1 MNNGEKRKVYLEST
15 IFGYLTG
22 RPSAIPK
29 TAYWQALTRQ
39 WWENCLPKVDCFVS
53 RWVISESED
62 GDADAVERRKV
73 ALKDFPEIRPAADK
87 VAALAQKLIETHA
100 LPKNEVAD
108 AFHIATATVG
118 GMDYLLTWNCKHLA
132 NYVALPKTYAVLTE
146 AGYKCPVIIT
156 PEKYLEECQDE

>member
-1 MNNGEKRKVYLEST
+1 MSNGEKMKVYLETT

-39 WWENCLPKVDCFVS
+39 RWENCLPKVDGFVS

-62 GDADAVERRKV
+62 GDADAVERRKA
-73 ALKDFPEIRPAADK
+73 ALKDFSEIRLAADK
-87 VAALAQKLIETHA
+87 VAALVQKLIEAHA
-100 LPKNEVAD
+100 LPKNEVAY

-118 GMDYLLTWNCKHLA
+118 SMDYLLTWNCKHLT
-132 NYVALPKTYAVLTE
+132 NYVALPNPPTAICNATVV
-146 AGYKCPVIIT
+146 AMA
-156 PEKYLEECQDE
+156 

>member
-1 MNNGEKRKVYLEST
+1 MSESEKKKVYLEST

-39 WWENCLPKVDCFVS
+39 WWEICRPKVDCFIS

-62 GDADAVERRKV
+62 GDADAVECRMSV
-73 ALKDFPEIRPAADK
+73 LKDFPAIRPNAEK
-87 VAALAQKLIETHA
+87 VAVLAQQLIQTHA
-100 LPKNEVAD
+100 LPEKEVVD
-108 AFHIATATVG
+108 AFHIATATVD

-146 AGYKCPVIIT
+146 AGYNCPVIIT

>member
-1 MNNGEKRKVYLEST
+1 MNNGEKRKVSLEST

-62 GDADAVERRKV
+62 GDAVERRKV

-100 LPKNEVAD
+100 LPENEVAD
-108 AFHIATATVG
+108 AFHIATGDRWRHGLSAYLELQALSQLCCLAQDVCCAYRGWIQVSRHNHARKVSG
-118 GMDYLLTWNCKHLA
+118 GMSR
-132 NYVALPKTYAVLTE
+132 
-146 AGYKCPVIIT
+146 
-156 PEKYLEECQDE
+156 

>member
-62 GDADAVERRKV
+62 GDADAVERRKAV
-73 ALKDFPEIRPAADK
+73 LKDFPEIRPAADK
-87 VAALAQKLIETHA
+87 VATLAQRPSTRVRDGLNQSQIVETG
-100 LPKNEVAD
+100 NERNKPID
-108 AFHIATATVG
+108 S
-118 GMDYLLTWNCKHLA
+118 
-132 NYVALPKTYAVLTE
+132 
-146 AGYKCPVIIT
+146 
-156 PEKYLEECQDE
+156 

>member
-87 VAALAQKLIETHA
+87 VDVCRAYRGWIQVSRHNHA
-100 LPKNEVAD
+100 GKVY
-108 AFHIATATVG
+108 G
-118 GMDYLLTWNCKHLA
+118 GMSK
-132 NYVALPKTYAVLTE
+132 
-146 AGYKCPVIIT
+146 
-156 PEKYLEECQDE
+156 